1 MNSVGRF
8 PSGQREQ
15 TVNLPSQT
23 SMVRIHPC
31 PPFFAGMAELA
42 DALDSGSSESNFM
55 QVQVLFPAPNKSFR
69 ENGSFYFLQR
79 NIKAKTGLEEAVVN
93 QATVWPES
101 GADRAA
107 ASFKQEFS
115 PVFYNIRG
123 FQENRKLFC
132 LIIMKDPFPKHQRN
146 IFSFDRKKSRTSEN
160 SWPFPIK
167 FSFCPINHTARH
179 SLAQQAYYPLNA
191 DKFCTWRQSS
201 V

>member
-55 QVQVLFPAPNKSFR
+55 QVQVLFPAPNENFR
-69 ENGSFYFLQR
+69 ENGSFYLLRR

-101 GADRAA
+101 GAERAA

-115 PVFYNIRG
+115 PVFYDIRG

-146 IFSFDRKKSRTSEN
+146 IFSFDRKNLE
-160 SWPFPIK
+160 
-167 FSFCPINHTARH
+167 
-179 SLAQQAYYPLNA
+179 PLKIRGLFLSN
-191 DKFCTWRQSS
+191 FLF
-201 V
+201 VP

>member
-55 QVQVLFPAPNKSFR
+55 QVQVLFPAPNK
-69 ENGSFYFLQR
+69 R
-79 NIKAKTGLEEAVVN
+79 NPN
-93 QATVWPES
+93 
-101 GADRAA
+101 
-107 ASFKQEFS
+107 
-115 PVFYNIRG
+115 PVFQIGNGFGFFLIFLSQRYNP
-123 FQENRKLFC
+123 L
-132 LIIMKDPFPKHQRN
+132 D
-146 IFSFDRKKSRTSEN
+146 
-160 SWPFPIK
+160 
-167 FSFCPINHTARH
+167 
-179 SLAQQAYYPLNA
+179 LA
-191 DKFCTWRQSS
+191 SMVS